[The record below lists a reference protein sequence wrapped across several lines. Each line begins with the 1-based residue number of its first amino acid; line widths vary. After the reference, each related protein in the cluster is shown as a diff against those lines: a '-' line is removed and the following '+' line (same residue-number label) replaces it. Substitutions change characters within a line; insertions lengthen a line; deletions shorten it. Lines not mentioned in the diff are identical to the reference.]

1 MWCSSCRQEVPG
13 VTSPVDGKHACPR
26 CGILLGLDS
35 GLDLA
40 DFTPELLAE
49 AERVAPIKPREPL
62 PDFKPVKPPQA
73 EPVRISSL
81 RWEAAN
87 WELNEKLRHVERVT
101 ATARRRYDDPSPQS
115 SAGPHFALPYIPA
128 QPALIPRAEAEP
140 PAFAPP
146 PRQPYGPPAYAPQ
159 YPSPHSPSGP
169 QDPYPSSPA
178 PESAPHEWNELDDRP
193 RPGVFAAS
201 VVSWIFLGIAT
212 TAFSCGGFLA
222 AWGAVAEREALQ
234 RLGMP
239 ILLGGVLAL
248 VVGVL
253 PQLMLKSLEDE
264 RKRREAAAH
273 AAWLAAKHDSEHQP
287 ESARRPSHYE
297 RRAA

>member
-49 AERVAPIKPREPL
+49 AERAAPIKPREPL

-101 ATARRRYDDPSPQS
+101 ATARRRYDDPSPHPL
-115 SAGPHFALPYIPA
+115 PHFRA
-128 QPALIPRAEAEP
+128 QPAL
-140 PAFAPP
+140 PAPGGTAQCRRRVNRGSP
-146 PRQPYGPPAYAPQ
+146 GCPQ
-159 YPSPHSPSGP
+159 YPSPHSPSG
-169 QDPYPSSPA
+169 
-178 PESAPHEWNELDDRP
+178 
-193 RPGVFAAS
+193 
-201 VVSWIFLGIAT
+201 
-212 TAFSCGGFLA
+212 
-222 AWGAVAEREALQ
+222 LQ
-234 RLGMP
+234 
-239 ILLGGVLAL
+239 I
-248 VVGVL
+248 
-253 PQLMLKSLEDE
+253 
-264 RKRREAAAH
+264 
-273 AAWLAAKHDSEHQP
+273 
-287 ESARRPSHYE
+287 
-297 RRAA
+297 